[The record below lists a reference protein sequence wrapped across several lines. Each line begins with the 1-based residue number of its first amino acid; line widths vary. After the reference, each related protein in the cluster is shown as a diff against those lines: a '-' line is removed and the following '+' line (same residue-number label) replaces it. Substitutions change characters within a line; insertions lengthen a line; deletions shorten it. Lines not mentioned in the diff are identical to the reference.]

1 MKRIVTFLLVIALS
15 VGLIPSVT
23 HAEGKQTDETPFEVR
38 HPQAIDVWEK
48 IEQIEDQTA
57 AKKNATIADAA
68 KAAYAIVEASET
80 TLPGSLERHGE
91 AFFWRTVDGAA
102 CGYNPGFR
110 ARVRQTATGMTAEI
124 RENEPVET
132 IEGGVANAKNVAV
145 FQPYYGIDSSFT
157 TQYATEG
164 KSIAS
169 ALGGTCT
176 VYKTTNATID
186 NIAKALQSCAVVIF
200 DSHGDTD
207 YYNGDDC
214 TSQAN
219 TSYLCLQSGTG
230 ITAEDQKDV
239 TGKYGTYQHAY
250 YGGSYGSMKY
260 YMVDGT
266 AIANH
271 MTQNAPKSLLWMAI
285 CLGMATDGLH
295 KPLRGK
301 GVQTV
306 YGYSQSVS
314 FDGDYEY
321 EESFFYAMKLGA
333 TVRSAVS
340 LMKRE
345 RGNWDPAYADYTE
358 SRVLKEYVAF
368 PIVVSDED
376 AYPGKGKVDA
386 VQTVVGK
393 GQLKAASFVYGDV
406 DGDGTVT
413 SMDASLLLRY
423 LVNLNSLSREQ
434 LLRADVRTDC
444 AVNASDASEIL
455 RRIVQLKSKFDAEP

>member
-1 MKRIVTFLLVIALS
+1 MKRILAFLLVIVLS
-15 VGLIPSVT
+15 VCLVPTVASAQG
-23 HAEGKQTDETPFEVR
+23 GKIDDVPYETR
-38 HPQAIDVWEK
+38 HPQAIDIWK
-48 IEQIEDQTA
+48 TIEQIEEETV
-57 AKKNATIADAA
+57 AKRKADFSEAA

-80 TLPGSLERHGE
+80 TEPGSLEWHGE
-91 AFFWRTVDGAA
+91 AFFWRTTDGAA

-132 IEGGVANAKNVAV
+132 IEGGVANSKNVAV

-164 KSIAS
+164 ESIAS

-250 YGGSYGSMKY
+250 YGGPYGSMKY

-285 CLGMATDGLH
+285 CLGMATDGMH
-295 KPLRGK
+295 KPLRSK

-314 FDGDYEY
+314 FFGDYKY

-345 RGNWDPAYADYTE
+345 HGNWDPAYADYTE

-368 PIVVSDED
+368 PIVVSAED
-376 AYPGKGKVDA
+376 TYPGQGKVDA

-393 GQLKAASFVYGDV
+393 GQIKNLTFLYGDV
-406 DGDGTVT
+406 NGDGEV
-413 SMDASLLLRY
+413 SAMDASLLLRSFVK
-423 LVNLNSLSREQ
+423 LATLTRDQ
-434 LLRADVRTDC
+434 LLRADVNTDC
-444 AVNASDASEIL
+444 AVNSSDASEIL
-455 RRIVQLKSKFDAEP
+455 RRIVLLRTKFVAEP